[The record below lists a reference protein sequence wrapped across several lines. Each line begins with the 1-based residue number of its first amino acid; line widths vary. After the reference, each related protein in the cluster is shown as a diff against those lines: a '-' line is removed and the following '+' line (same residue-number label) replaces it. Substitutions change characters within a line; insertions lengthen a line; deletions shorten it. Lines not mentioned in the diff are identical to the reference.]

1 LLTHIVDLAKRNQI
15 NGKPAYED
23 PAIRQQLAQFACEV
37 AAKKYSGMRSLTKRL
52 KGLPPGAEASISK
65 MVSTELSQRMVK
77 YATRLLGEY
86 ALLERR
92 SHLAPEGDWLRRILA
107 SESMTIAGGTSAV
120 QRNMIGERI
129 LGLPKG

>member
-1 LLTHIVDLAKRNQI
+1 MCRTMDARLRGHDGETSPAGAARPRSSRSHRLGSLL
-15 NGKPAYED
+15 
-23 PAIRQQLAQFACEV
+23 V
-37 AAKKYSGMRSLTKRL
+37 A
-52 KGLPPGAEASISK
+52 GLVPLRAAHAAEASISK

-92 SHLAPEGDWLRRILA
+92 SPFAPDGDWLRRILA